1 MNLRILFLQ
10 ILCSL
15 LIFSTSFTQCADSPQ
30 IVKPNPAFSDTLQA
44 FKSKLSTALTRHL
57 DQLLNNDNSVIA
69 IKGKTGQ
76 GNEALA
82 FYLVFEVTG
91 EQKFRKAAISL
102 ADQVLKAMRAT
113 KFGVLP
119 IKEKEKPDGKTIT
132 GGGPPA
138 MGAYAS
144 SVAYILH
151 REGGRNDDLKYI
163 ANVLDSYPWNEGGWW
178 AADIDVATGESKEP
192 MTKPSPV
199 NKSAAIAMAAG
210 IVSAYISNIDPE
222 ISARLKHKAD
232 KCIYA
237 QIIPAQEKDGFCH
250 YSLSGNDPKDKDV
263 LGYFMLTTEELMKL
277 QEFNPDYRDAKLN
290 TAVKRAQLFAL
301 NCIAPMT
308 EPNTNTACATHTTR
322 NTPSHYSLKEN
333 SKRSFQLGRI
343 LIGGGYSDEGIKIM
357 SAALEHFPIGN
368 TGQDGA
374 LAAEPSALILSGY

>member
-1 MNLRILFLQ
+1 MTLRILFPQ
-10 ILCSL
+10 ILCGF
-15 LIFSTSFTQCADSPQ
+15 LILSTSFAQSADAPQ
-30 IVKPNPAFSDTLQA
+30 QGKPDSDTSGTLQA

-57 DQLLNNDNSVIA
+57 NELLSNNNSVVA

-82 FYLVFEVTG
+82 FYLMFEVTG
-91 EQKFRKAAISL
+91 EQKFRKAAITL
-102 ADQVLKAMRAT
+102 ADQVLKNMRAT

-138 MGAYAS
+138 LGAYAS

-151 REGGRNDDLKYI
+151 KEGGRNDDLKYI
-163 ANVLDSYPWNEGGWW
+163 AKVLDSYPWNEGGWW

-192 MTKPSPV
+192 MTKPSPI

-222 ISARLKHKAD
+222 ISKRLKQKAD

-237 QIIPAQEKDGFCH
+237 QIIPAQEKDGFWH
-250 YSLSGNDPKDKDV
+250 YGRSGNDPKDKDI

-277 QEFNPDYRDAKLN
+277 QGFNPDYRDARLN

-308 EPNTNTACATHTTR
+308 EPNTGPACATHTTR

-333 SKRSFQLGRI
+333 FKRSFQLSRI
-343 LIGGGYSDEGIKIM
+343 LIGGGYTDEGIKIM
-357 SAALEHFPIGN
+357 RAALGHFPIGN
-368 TGQDGA
+368 IGQDGA
-374 LAAEPSALILSGY
+374 LAAEPSALTLSGY